1 MHFAWLCVGHAVPVA
16 PVPLAHVHVFVEQTR
31 FRVVVGE
38 TDSYSP
44 AASEHEARHAG
55 QEPLLKYRPELQDTH
70 LGLPCVG
77 HAVPVAA
84 VPPEHVHVFNWQ
96 EPLER
101 K

>member
-55 QEPLLKYRPELQDTH
+55 QEPLLKYRPELQDAH
-70 LGLPCVG
+70 LGLP
-77 HAVPVAA
+77 
-84 VPPEHVHVFNWQ
+84 
-96 EPLER
+96 
-101 K
+101 